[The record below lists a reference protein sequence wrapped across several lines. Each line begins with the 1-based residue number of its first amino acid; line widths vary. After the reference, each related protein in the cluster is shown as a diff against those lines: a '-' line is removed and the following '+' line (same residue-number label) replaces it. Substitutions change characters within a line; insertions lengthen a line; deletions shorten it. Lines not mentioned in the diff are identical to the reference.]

1 MFAYE
6 PIDLDRPAFRLLNL
20 RRGKWSD
27 IECTMYQAYLDGD
40 DTIPYDALSYTWGGT
55 HKTSTVIVNGEA
67 LRVTENLHSALQ
79 HLRSENVDKTLWVD
93 AICIDQGNERERG
106 HQVQQMCKIYSQ
118 AEEVIVWL
126 GQATRETNTLFES
139 LQRLQEHSFLYGHG
153 HRHWDLAKW
162 KELWLSVP
170 KDSDCELRDGLF
182 LLLSRPWFKRVW
194 ILQEIANAKKAS
206 ILCGTKSIRAHTFA
220 LAPSLIGVKP
230 QRHCRAVLDI
240 MPGHLREETWWSENR
255 DLYNL
260 LLKFRESEASDPR
273 DQVYA
278 LLGISSDAQD
288 TGRLRPDYTKDLEN
302 VIYDTSS
309 FLFGPSDSSYWPS
322 ESPYGRMAGFL
333 SNLTSRSVASF
344 TKLAEMHDVSEV
356 DLFLK
361 RRGLE
366 VPLSEDM
373 IKAAAGNEVYG
384 KAVVSLLLLERRNE
398 FRVTADVIKA
408 AVKNKTSGRD
418 IINLLLQEEKDRF
431 RATICTEL
439 IRGYRD
445 SMGREEGV
453 LMDIEY
459 TISLWRRPGFGD
471 DEEEESR
478 IFRNIQGTSPS
489 ERIVDYGDAER
500 RDGETRKERIRGN
513 IRDSLSLARRVYD
526 ILEMASPERMFLAAE
541 MLLQAPGANVDE
553 EGANAALAKRREAV
567 LRLLQEPSASS
578 VTNRSSIPVSPWD

>member
-1 MFAYE
+1 
-6 PIDLDRPAFRLLNL
+6 
-20 RRGKWSD
+20 
-27 IECTMYQAYLDGD
+27 MYQAYLDGD

-170 KDSDCELRDGLF
+170 KDSDSELRDGLF

-309 FLFGPSDSSYWPS
+309 FLFGPSDSSYGPS

-384 KAVVSLLLLERRNE
+384 KAVMSLLLLERRNE

-445 SMGREEGV
+445 GMGREEGV

-459 TISLWRRPGFGD
+459 TISLGRRPGFRD

-500 RDGETRKERIRGN
+500 RDGETREERIRGN
-513 IRDSLSLARRVYD
+513 IRDTLSLARRVYD

-541 MLLQAPGANVDE
+541 MLLQDPGANVDE

-578 VTNRSSIPVSPWD
+578 VTHRSSIPVSPWD

>member
-1 MFAYE
+1 
-6 PIDLDRPAFRLLNL
+6 
-20 RRGKWSD
+20 
-27 IECTMYQAYLDGD
+27 MYQAYLDGD

-79 HLRSENVDKTLWVD
+79 HLRSENVDRTLWVD
-93 AICIDQGNERERG
+93 AICIDQSNEKERG

-170 KDSDCELRDGLF
+170 KDSDSELRGGLF
-182 LLLSRPWFKRVW
+182 LLLKRPWFKRVW

-309 FLFGPSDSSYWPS
+309 FLFGPSDSSYGPS
-322 ESPYGRMAGFL
+322 ESPYGRMADFL

-344 TKLAEMHDVSEV
+344 TKLVEMHDVSEV

-384 KAVVSLLLLERRNE
+384 KAVMSLLFLERRNE
-398 FRVTADVIKA
+398 FRVTANVIKA
-408 AVKNKTSGRD
+408 ALKNKKSGRD
-418 IINLLLQEEKDRF
+418 IINLFLQEEKIGF
-431 RATICTEL
+431 RRIIVTEL
-439 IRGYRD
+439 IRGFRD
-445 SMGREEGV
+445 DVVSEEV
-453 LMDIEY
+453 MLMNIEY
-459 TISLWRRPGFGD
+459 TLSSQRRFGYRDFKEDED
-471 DEEEESR
+471 D
-478 IFRNIQGTSPS
+478 IFRRIEATLSAGGIFKYEDAT
-489 ERIVDYGDAER
+489 EREER
-500 RDGETRKERIRGN
+500 VRGN
-513 IRDSLSLARRVYD
+513 IRDTLSLARRVYN

-541 MLLQAPGANVDE
+541 MLLQDLGANVG
-553 EGANAALAKRREAV
+553 EGGVNTALAKRREAV

-578 VTNRSSIPVSPWD
+578 VTHRSSISVSPWD

>member
-1 MFAYE
+1 
-6 PIDLDRPAFRLLNL
+6 
-20 RRGKWSD
+20 
-27 IECTMYQAYLDGD
+27 MYQAYLGGD

-93 AICIDQGNERERG
+93 AICIDQSNERERG

-139 LQRLQEHSFLYGHG
+139 LQRLQEHSVLYGHG

-170 KDSDCELRDGLF
+170 KDSDSELRDGLF
-182 LLLSRPWFKRVW
+182 LLLRRPWFKRVW

-260 LLKFRESEASDPR
+260 LLKFSESEASDPR
-273 DQVYA
+273 DKVYA
-278 LLGISSDAQD
+278 LLGISSDARD
-288 TGRLRPDYTKDLEN
+288 TGRLRPDYTKDLEK

-309 FLFGPSDSSYWPS
+309 FLFGPSGSSYVPS
-322 ESPYGRMAGFL
+322 GSLFLNLDSPYGRMERFL

-344 TKLAEMHDVSEV
+344 TQLAEMHDVSEV

-373 IKAAAGNEVYG
+373 IKAAAGNEVHG
-384 KAVVSLLLLERRNE
+384 KAVMNLLLLERRNE
-398 FRVTADVIKA
+398 FKVTANVIKA
-408 AVKNKTSGRD
+408 AVENKKSGRD
-418 IINLLLQEEKDRF
+418 IIYLLLQEEKDGF
-431 RATICTEL
+431 RATICKEL

-445 SMGREEGV
+445 DKGREEHI
-453 LMDIEY
+453 LERIQY
-459 TISLWRRPGFGD
+459 TLSLQRRYGYRD
-471 DEEEESR
+471 DEEGAER
-478 IFRNIQGTSPS
+478 IFEDIEGTRFL
-489 ERIVDYGDAER
+489 ERRFEYGVAER
-500 RDGETRKERIRGN
+500 RDGERGEERIRGN
-513 IRDSLSLARRVYD
+513 IRDTLSLARRVYD

-541 MLLQAPGANVDE
+541 ILLQDPGANVGV
-553 EGANAALAKRREAV
+553 EGGVNTALAKRRETV

-578 VTNRSSIPVSPWD
+578 ITRRSSIPLSP